1 MLWCNRRWFLA
12 GAVALTGC
20 GFTPVYG
27 PDAQSNLRGQVL
39 VQAPTTRE
47 EFELVRALELRLGQP
62 NKAQYVLDYTLT
74 ITEEAVVVSQN
85 QVQARFNVV
94 GVLAY
99 VLKSNA
105 GDPVANGTAKAFT
118 SYSSTGST
126 VSTDQSQ
133 RDARDRLM
141 VLLADQTLARLAADM
156 AK

>member
-1 MLWCNRRWFLA
+1 MLLSNRRWFLA
-12 GAVALTGC
+12 GALALAGC

-27 PDAQSNLRGQVL
+27 PGADTNLRGLVL

-47 EFELVRALELRLGQP
+47 EFELVRALEFRLGQP
-62 NKAQYVLDYTLT
+62 NAARYVLDYTLT

-85 QVQARFNVV
+85 QVQSRFNVV
-94 GVLAY
+94 GVLDY
-99 VLKSNA
+99 VLKSND
-105 GDPVANGTAKAFT
+105 GDPVTNGKAKAFT

-141 VLLADQTLARLAADM
+141 GLLADQTLARLAADM